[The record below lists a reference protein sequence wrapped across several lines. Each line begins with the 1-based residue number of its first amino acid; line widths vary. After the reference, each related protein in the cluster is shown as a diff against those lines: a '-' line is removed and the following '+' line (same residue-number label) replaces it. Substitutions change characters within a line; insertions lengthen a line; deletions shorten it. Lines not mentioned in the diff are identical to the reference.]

1 MLPGRWLYWPVAE
14 TFLYEAPPVPP
25 QHCRMT
31 NLDPRSMIAL
41 AGFMSALMAIVLAC
55 MRRYYP
61 AHIRGI
67 GSWAAAPVF
76 WLASTA
82 LFSARGMLPDWMSL
96 VGANMLLVLGT
107 MTYYMG
113 TRAFLGH
120 VHTWRIWGWVLT
132 VCLGV
137 FTWLSYGWPNYS
149 VRLSFFTL
157 VMSCIY
163 GAQLR
168 FLLRHGGSNFPV
180 RLVEVV
186 LVLHLTV
193 LLVRLGS
200 IFAGFAGDNLMEPS
214 LYQNL
219 YIGAYALT
227 VLMLSIG
234 ALLMATDRLRTEL
247 EHLATHD
254 SLTPAL
260 NRRALLQ
267 RCEEELER
275 ARRYGGGPSLMMLDL
290 DHFKAVNDSCGHQHG
305 DAVLVHFVQRT
316 LAVLRTPDR
325 MGRYGGEEFMVVLP
339 GTDAVA
345 ALNVA
350 RRIHATLAV
359 GHPLDC
365 RVSIGLTQW
374 SGPGDTLDAM
384 LARADAALYQAKAQ
398 GRNQT
403 AVG

>member
-1 MLPGRWLYWPVAE
+1 M
-14 TFLYEAPPVPP
+14 
-25 QHCRMT
+25 
-31 NLDPRSMIAL
+31 NLDPRSMIAM
-41 AGFMSALMAIVLAC
+41 AGFMSAIMAIVLLF

-61 AHIRGI
+61 PSIRGV
-67 GSWAAAPVF
+67 GAWAAAPLL
-76 WLASTA
+76 WLVSTV
-82 LFSARGMLPDWMSL
+82 LFGARGLIPDWLSL
-96 VGANMLLVLGT
+96 VLANQLLVLGT
-107 MTYYMG
+107 VTYYMG
-113 TRAFLGH
+113 TRSFMGQPA
-120 VHTWRIWGWVLT
+120 VWRHWNWLMVGTTLVFIVLT
-132 VCLGV
+132 YWMPHYALRVG
-137 FTWLSYGWPNYS
+137 
-149 VRLSFFTL
+149 FFTV
-157 VMSCIY
+157 VMEVIY
-163 GAQLR
+163 IAQMR
-168 FLLRHGGSNFPV
+168 FILRHGGRNFPV

-186 LVLHLTV
+186 LALHMAVLAM
-193 LLVRLGS
+193 RLIS
-200 IFAGFAGDNLMEPS
+200 IVTGNAGGDLMEPS
-214 LYQNL
+214 LFQTL
-219 YIGAYALT
+219 YIGAYVIT

-234 ALLMATDRLRTEL
+234 AVLMATDRLRTEL

-339 GTDAVA
+339 GTDAIA

-374 SGPGDTLDAM
+374 NGPGDTLDAM
-384 LARADAALYQAKAQ
+384 LARADAALYQAKAR

>member
-1 MLPGRWLYWPVAE
+1 
-14 TFLYEAPPVPP
+14 
-25 QHCRMT
+25 MT

-61 AHIRGI
+61 PHIRGL
-67 GSWAAAPVF
+67 GAWAMAPLL

-82 LFSARGMLPDWMSL
+82 LFSVREWIPDWMGL
-96 VGANMLLVLGT
+96 VGANTLLILGT
-107 MTYYMG
+107 ITYYMG

-120 VHTWRIWGWVLT
+120 RHAWRVWGWVL
-132 VCLGV
+132 VGCIAV
-137 FTWLSYGWPNYS
+137 FTWLSYLWPNYE
-149 VRLSFFTL
+149 VRLTFFTL

-163 GAQLR
+163 VAQLR
-168 FLLRHGGSNFPV
+168 FLLRFGGGNFPV
-180 RLVEVV
+180 RMVEVV
-186 LVLHLTV
+186 LVLHLST
-193 LLVRLGS
+193 LIMRLGS
-200 IFAGFAGDNLMEPS
+200 IYAGYAGANLMEPS
-214 LYQNL
+214 LFQNL

-254 SLTPAL
+254 SLTAAL

-267 RCEEELER
+267 RCGEEVER

-305 DAVLVHFVQRT
+305 DAVLVHFVERT
-316 LAVLRTPDR
+316 MAVLRTPDR
-325 MGRYGGEEFMVVLP
+325 MGRYGGEEFMVLLP
-339 GTDAVA
+339 GTDATA
-345 ALNVA
+345 AMNVA

-365 RVSIGLTQW
+365 QVSIGLTQW

-384 LARADAALYQAKAQ
+384 LARADAALYRAKEQ

-403 AVG
+403 AMG